1 MLDINFFSMKVLL
14 TVFKRE
20 ILKKKLVVAFSI
32 AAEAEYFIICMFLVT
47 KLFNELTPS
56 GMVQE

>member
-1 MLDINFFSMKVLL
+1 MKVLL